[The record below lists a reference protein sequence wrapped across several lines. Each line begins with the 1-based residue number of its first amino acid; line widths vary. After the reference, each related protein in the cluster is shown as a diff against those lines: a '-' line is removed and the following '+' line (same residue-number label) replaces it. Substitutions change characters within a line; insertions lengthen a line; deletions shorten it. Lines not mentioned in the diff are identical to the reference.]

1 MYESVFDKVT
11 FNNGYRM
18 PPMSVCGDMENSDD
32 LDIWQQEH
40 PGEIP
45 FLKNIEEYLE
55 CGFRSFD
62 TGKRYGTE
70 EILGK
75 VFRECG
81 LPREELFIT
90 TKVYHDEHGYDRTLR
105 YVDQI
110 LKKTGLDYIDLFLI
124 HCPVTYRG
132 LYAQTYKALA
142 RCYEEGVL
150 KSIGVSN
157 FTIRHY
163 YDLEEISGIV
173 PAVNQREQHPW
184 YVQHNLLAYERKHGI
199 IPQSYSPIGQGK
211 YIHDKRLEWIAR
223 RHGKTIA
230 QVILRWHLQKGFMLV
245 TRTWKK
251 YRMKEN
257 AAVFDFELSPE
268 EMAFMETLNR
278 GERNWHDP
286 MRFPGSCFYYP
297 VEDAFYTAAEEE
309 MEKRYQ
315 DSERRQVVR
324 GKIEEL
330 TAFQD
335 VDGTKDVMI
344 FCFTRAVEKYG
355 RNADIPKQAEAEAV
369 LLAKQMIDYI
379 EEQEAAE

>member
-1 MYESVFDKVT
+1 MYQSVFDKIT
-11 FNNGYRM
+11 LNNGYQM

-32 LDIWQQEH
+32 LELWKRKH
-40 PGEIP
+40 PDEIP
-45 FLKNIEEYLE
+45 FLRNIEEYLE

-70 EILGK
+70 EVLGK

-81 LPREELFIT
+81 IPRDQLFIT
-90 TKVYHDEHGYDRTLR
+90 TKVYHDGHGYDETLR
-105 YVDQI
+105 YVDRVLQ
-110 LKKTGLDYIDLFLI
+110 KTGLDYIDLFLI

-132 LYAQTYKALA
+132 LYAQTYQALA
-142 RCYEEGVL
+142 ECYEKGMI
-150 KSIGVSN
+150 KAIGVSN
-157 FTIRHY
+157 FTVQHY
-163 YDLEEISGIV
+163 YDLEELSGIV

-184 YVQHNLLAYERKHGI
+184 YVQHNLLAYEKKHGI

-211 YIHDKRLEWIAR
+211 YVNDKKLEWIAR
-223 RHGKTIA
+223 KHHKTIA

-257 AAVFDFELSPE
+257 AGVFDFELTPE

-297 VEDAFYTAAEEE
+297 AEKAFFETAQQEL
-309 MEKRYQ
+309 EKRYAEPQ
-315 DSERRQVVR
+315 KRQAVR
-324 GKIEEL
+324 EKIREL
-330 TAFQD
+330 TESQD
-335 VDGTKDVMI
+335 VDGTRDVII
-344 FCFTRAVEKYG
+344 FCFTRAVQKYG
-355 RNADIPKQAEAEAV
+355 RNEDIPKQAADEAK
-369 LLAKQMIDYI
+369 LLAAQMLDYI
-379 EEQEAAE
+379 ESQEEET